1 MQQDTQTPA
10 YTVSL
15 PAELWLYI
23 HRLFTSDTSPL
34 VAAYNERYQYVRP
47 VDHFDD
53 MRHFL
58 RDVRTLVLVCRS
70 WNDLGNEIL
79 YENVKVDG
87 RFESLYAALQ
97 KPGNARL
104 VRSIRLS
111 NTRHSDNVAIIKL
124 CPQVEFLVQPDVES
138 HLDVGATDVQLPPL
152 PYLRR
157 IYWWNSSCV
166 SALFLTVLHAAP
178 NLQFLSLNS
187 SSASDAVGTDP
198 LPALASLQ
206 WLSLSGLSMAPTLQP
221 LSTSTIPIPILRT
234 DIYHITR
241 LTCRPSH
248 FIYPDFPTLPALQTL
263 ELFGSNSNTHFPIIF
278 ARCPNLRELC
288 YDVWNTLTTPHD
300 KLSSLSCIRLHS
312 AVHVVRDWTRLQAH
326 FHFFL
331 DSSVPDLSRVILYG
345 KWHSVITHAN
355 FVPLREGLR
364 ARGCRLEFPEGRIL

>member
-34 VAAYNERYQYVRP
+34 VAAYNERYQYVGP
-47 VDHFDD
+47 
-53 MRHFL
+53 
-58 RDVRTLVLVCRS
+58 DVRTLVLVCRS

-87 RFESLYAALQ
+87 RFETLYAALQ

-111 NTRHSDNVAIIKL
+111 NTHHSDNMAIIKL
-124 CPQVEFLVQPDVES
+124 CPQVELLVQPDVES
-138 HLDVGATDVQLPPL
+138 HLDVGALP
-152 PYLRR
+152 
-157 IYWWNSSCV
+157 
-166 SALFLTVLHAAP
+166 VLHAAP

-234 DIYHITR
+234 DIHHITR
-241 LTCRPSH
+241 LTCHPGALR
-248 FIYPDFPTLPALQTL
+248 IQQQYPL
-263 ELFGSNSNTHFPIIF
+263 PIIF

-288 YDVWNTLTTPHD
+288 YDVWNTLTTPHG

-331 DSSVPDLSRVILYG
+331 DSSVLDLSRVILYG

-364 ARGCRLEFPEGRIL
+364 TRGCRLEFPQGRIL

>member
-1 MQQDTQTPA
+1 MHQDTQTLA

-34 VAAYNERYQYVRP
+34 VAAYARP

-79 YENVKVDG
+79 YENVKVNR

-111 NTRHSDNVAIIKL
+111 NTQHSDNVAIIKL
-124 CPQVEFLVQPDVES
+124 CPQVELLVQPD
-138 HLDVGATDVQLPPL
+138 LPPL

-166 SALFLTVLHAAP
+166 SALFLTGCQWP
-178 NLQFLSLNS
+178 PRS
-187 SSASDAVGTDP
+187 SPFP
-198 LPALASLQ
+198 LPPYPCPSF
-206 WLSLSGLSMAPTLQP
+206 APT
-221 LSTSTIPIPILRT
+221 S
-234 DIYHITR
+234 ITLLE

-300 KLSSLSCIRLHS
+300 KLSSLSCIRLNS
-312 AVHVVRDWTRLQAH
+312 AVYFVRDWTRLQAH

-331 DSSVPDLSRVILYG
+331 DSSVPDLSR
-345 KWHSVITHAN
+345 
-355 FVPLREGLR
+355 GLR